1 MTNTEQ
7 DETFRPYVPGIV
19 IDWLRGSPDASHR
32 TVDGTLGFIDISG
45 FTRLTERFA
54 RAGKVGAEEMSQIL
68 DAVFTSLLDVA
79 YGYGA
84 ELIKWGGDAVL
95 LLFQGDGHA
104 AAACAAAWEMQKTLR
119 RVGRVTGTAGSA
131 TLRMSAGVHSGEIM
145 FFLVGSRHR
154 ELIIT
159 GPAATQ
165 TAMVEAAAEAGQV
178 AVSHDTAGLL
188 GSGVV
193 GAVKGPAYLLG
204 AAPEVPLRPVRCIRD
219 VTGLDLGRCLPPP
232 VAANLLAGGHEGE
245 HRRVAVAFA
254 AFSGTDRLLAA
265 GGADVVAAAL
275 QDVIAT
281 AQDAA
286 QANDVTFLE
295 TDIGAD
301 GGKIM
306 LVAGAPR
313 STGHDEMHL
322 LQAVRAILGQP
333 GALTLRAG
341 AHAGRVFAG
350 DLGPAYRRTYSVK
363 GDAINLAA
371 RLMARAAPGQL
382 LATAEILDRSA
393 RMFAISSL
401 PPFRV
406 KGKAQPV
413 YAFDVGAPL
422 LNRRVPIQ
430 AAAGS
435 RAGMRRWRR
444 CGRRWSRCAAVMAGL
459 SSWSASQ
466 GSASRGCS
474 ASCSRWPTR
483 SGWSSCAAMHTPR
496 PYRTRRL
503 TCCCGTCS
511 ACRPRPSHRPWQP
524 RSQPP

>member
-1 MTNTEQ
+1 MTDTNQ
-7 DETFRPYVPGIV
+7 DETFRPYVPAVV
-19 IDWLRGSPDASHR
+19 IDWLRYSPGASHR

-79 YGYGA
+79 REYGA
-84 ELIKWGGDAVL
+84 DLIKWGGDAVL

-104 AAACAAAWEMQKTLR
+104 AAACAAAWEMRRTLR
-119 RVGRVTGTAGSA
+119 RAGRVTGTAGSA
-131 TLRMSAGVHSGEIM
+131 TLRMSVGVHSGQVM
-145 FFLVGSRHR
+145 FFLAGSRHR
-154 ELIIT
+154 ELDYHRT
-159 GPAATQ
+159 GGHPDRRDGSCGRGGPGGDQPRNRRAPR
-165 TAMVEAAAEAGQV
+165 
-178 AVSHDTAGLL
+178 
-188 GSGVV
+188 SGVA
-193 GAVKGPAYLLG
+193 GAVKGPGYLLG
-204 AAPEVPLRPVRCIRD
+204 AAPKVPLRPVPRVRD
-219 VTGLDLGRCLPPP
+219 VTGLGLERCLPPP

-245 HRRVAVAFA
+245 HRRIAIAFA
-254 AFSGTDRLLAA
+254 EFSGTDRLLAA
-265 GGADVVAAAL
+265 DGADAVAAAL
-275 QDVIAT
+275 QHVIAA

-286 QANDVTFLE
+286 HASDVTFLG
-295 TDIGAD
+295 TDISAD

-350 DLGPAYRRTYSVK
+350 ECGPAYRRTYSVW

-382 LATAEILDRSA
+382 VATADILDRSTKT
-393 RMFAISSL
+393 FAFSSL

-413 YAFDVGAPL
+413 HAFDVGAPL
-422 LNRRVPIQ
+422 LNRRVPVQ
-430 AAAGS
+430 ATGRP
-435 RAGMRRWRR
+435 RAGMRRSRR
-444 CGRRWSRCAAVMAGL
+444 CGRRSTRCAAVVAGL
-459 SSWSASQ
+459 SNWSASQ
-466 GSASRGCS
+466 ASASRGCS
-474 ASCSRWPTR
+474 PSCSPWPTR
-483 SGWSSCAAMHTPR
+483 SAWSSCAATITPR
-496 PYRTRRL
+496 PYRGRCPT
-503 TCCCGTCS
+503 
-511 ACRPRPSHRPWQP
+511 
-524 RSQPP
+524 